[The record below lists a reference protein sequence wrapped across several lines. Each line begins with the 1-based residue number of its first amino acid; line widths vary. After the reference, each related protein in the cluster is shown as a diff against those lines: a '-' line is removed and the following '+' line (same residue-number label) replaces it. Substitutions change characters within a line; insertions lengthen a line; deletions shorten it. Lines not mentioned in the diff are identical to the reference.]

1 MFHMGLGKNCGWKGL
16 VAHLSIVY
24 TLSVHE
30 PAFCAAAL
38 EAKVHLRSGSILR
51 ALFTLALVILACA
64 PVALVRGDSVIVV
77 DAPQHLS
84 APLVDPVADDVL
96 LLQATFVPA
105 TSPRYVVTMSN
116 LSSWDLYSLFVLD
129 RFFAP
134 ESEDEQ
140 SAEWFVDVLPAGES
154 VSHVFAYQEADPLA
168 CCHQIEMNWSE
179 GWSAFV
185 VDQGEG
191 SRTTLWSV
199 PLSAE
204 MAFVVEEE
212 PLSFDYSDGRSKLG
226 LHVTRNSDPNIM
238 AFIKDAQPAV
248 LVGVGDLGWLTEAK
262 EISPGTITLGRFD
275 EVDQT
280 LTGDPAERAQQF
292 VMAHAARYL
301 ANPGVD
307 YWLGWNEP
315 GIDSPADMAWYASF
329 EAERAELMAA
339 LGFKVAVG
347 NFSTGTPEAD
357 EFAAFLPAIQA
368 AKAHGGVL
376 ALHEYSAPTMMEG
389 VGQGIPGHD
398 AEVDSGSLTLR
409 YRYWYE
415 HYLAPARLVV
425 PLVVTEAGVDGGV
438 LVAQKAGLGGWQDF
452 EESGPEGSLAGYIE
466 QLSWYDDE
474 LRRDPYVI
482 GFAVFN
488 AGDASGRWGS
498 FDVTADLGAILQ
510 MVSQKE

>member
-1 MFHMGLGKNCGWKGL
+1 M
-16 VAHLSIVY
+16 
-24 TLSVHE
+24 
-30 PAFCAAAL
+30 
-38 EAKVHLRSGSILR
+38 HLRSGSILR
-51 ALFTLALVILACA
+51 ALLTLALVILACA
-64 PVALVRGDSVIVV
+64 PVALVRGDSVVVV
-77 DAPQHLS
+77 DAPQHLT

-96 LLQATFVPA
+96 LLQATYVPA
-105 TSPRYVVTMSN
+105 TSPRYIVTMSN
-116 LSSWDLYSLFVLD
+116 LSSWDLYSLYVLD

-140 SAEWFVDVLPAGES
+140 SAEWFVEELAAGES
-154 VSHVFAYQEADPLA
+154 VSHVFLFRDADPLA

-191 SRTTLWSV
+191 SRTTLWSI

-204 MAFVVEEE
+204 MAFVAEEE
-212 PLSFDYSDGRSKLG
+212 PLSFDYPDGRSKLG

-238 AFIKDAQPAV
+238 AFIRDAKPAV
-248 LVGVGDLGWLTEAK
+248 LVGVGDLGWLAEAK
-262 EISPGTITLGRFD
+262 ELSPGTITLGRF
-275 EVDQT
+275 EEADQT

-368 AKAHGGVL
+368 AKTHGGVL

-389 VGQGIPGHD
+389 VGEGIPGHD
-398 AEVDSGSLTLR
+398 AEADSGSLTLR

-438 LVAQKAGLGGWQDF
+438 LAARQAGLGGWQDF
-452 EESGPEGSLAGYIE
+452 EATSPDSSLSGYLE

-498 FDVTADLGAILQ
+498 FDVTADLGAMLQ
-510 MVSQKE
+510 MVLEKE